1 MEMGRKPMH
10 QKWIYWT
17 VSAVLFLVLFGLTFR
32 WEGREDRQKVQ
43 VVAFGDSVLGLFRGE
58 DGIAAQV
65 GSLLD
70 KTVYC
75 AGFGGTCVGRLDREN
90 RLDYGK
96 DSLSL
101 AALTRAVL
109 MDDFGPQQT
118 VFLKESATEYFEETV
133 DGLARTD
140 FDTVELVLI
149 EHGLNDFY
157 AGVPLRNEEDPMD
170 EYTFAGALRSS
181 LEALR
186 KVNPDMRIVLVTP
199 TYTWMLEG
207 TYTCEEFDVGY
218 GNQEAYVAEELRIAA
233 EYGVEVIDVYHD
245 FFPHE
250 KWDDWK
256 LYTMDGLHPN
266 KEGRRLIA
274 EKIADYL
281 DGGGE

>member
-1 MEMGRKPMH
+1 MH
-10 QKWIYWT
+10 KKWIYPAI
-17 VSAVLFLVLFGLTFR
+17 SAVLFLLFFGLAFCSWR
-32 WEGREDRQKVQ
+32 REDRQTVQ
-43 VVAFGDSVLGLFRGE
+43 IVAFGDSVLGLFRGE
-58 DGIAAQV
+58 DGIVAQA

-70 KTVYC
+70 KSVYC
-75 AGFGGTCVGRLDREN
+75 AGFGGTCVSRLDREN

-96 DSLSL
+96 DALSL
-101 AALTRAVL
+101 AALTKAVL

-133 DGLARTD
+133 DGLARID
-140 FDTVELVLI
+140 FSTVELTMI

-186 KVNPDMRIVLVTP
+186 KTNPDMRIVLITP
-199 TYTWMLEG
+199 TYTWMLAG
-207 TYTCEEFDVGY
+207 PYTCEEFDAGY
-218 GNQEAYVAEELRIAA
+218 GNQEAYVAEEIQIAA

-250 KWDDWK
+250 EWDDWK
-256 LYTMDGLHPN
+256 MYTMDGLHPN
-266 KEGRRLIA
+266 EAGRRLIA
-274 EKIADYL
+274 EKIAAYL
-281 DGGGE
+281 EGGEK

>member
-1 MEMGRKPMH
+1 MH
-10 QKWIYWT
+10 KKWIYRA
-17 VSAVLFLVLFGLTFR
+17 VSAVLFLVLFGLAFR
-32 WEGREDRQKVQ
+32 RGEQEERQEVQ

-58 DGIAAQV
+58 DGIAVQV
-65 GSLLD
+65 GSLLN

-75 AGFGGTCVGRLDREN
+75 AGFGGTCVSRLDREN

-96 DSLSL
+96 DALSL
-101 AALTRAVL
+101 TALTKAVL

-118 VFLKESATEYFEETV
+118 VFLNEPATEYFEETI
-133 DGLARTD
+133 DGLAGID
-140 FDTVELVLI
+140 FHVVELVMI
-149 EHGLNDFY
+149 EHGVNDFY

-186 KVNPDMRIVLVTP
+186 KANPDMRIVLVTP
-199 TYTWMLEG
+199 TFTWMLSG
-207 TYTCEEFDVGY
+207 SYTCEEFDAGY
-218 GNQEAYVAEELRIAA
+218 GNQEVYVAEEFKIAA

-250 KWDDWK
+250 EWNDWK

-266 KEGRRLIA
+266 EAGRRLIA
-274 EKIADYL
+274 EKITDYL
-281 DGGGE
+281 DGGEK

>member
-1 MEMGRKPMH
+1 MH
-10 QKWIYWT
+10 KKWIYRA

-32 WEGREDRQKVQ
+32 PGGTEERQQVQ

-58 DGIAAQV
+58 DGIAAQA
-65 GSLLD
+65 GNFLD
-70 KTVYC
+70 KTIYC
-75 AGFGGTCVGRLDREN
+75 AGFGGTCVSRLDREN

-101 AALTRAVL
+101 AALTKAVL
-109 MDDFGPQQT
+109 MDDFGPQRT
-118 VFLKESATEYFEETV
+118 VFLKEALTDYFEETV
-133 DGLARTD
+133 DGLEGID
-140 FDTVELVLI
+140 FGAVELVMI

-170 EYTFAGALRSS
+170 EYSFAGALRSS

-199 TYTWMLEG
+199 TYTWMLAG
-207 TYTCEEFDVGY
+207 TYTCEEFDAGY
-218 GNQEAYVAEELRIAA
+218 GNQEAYVAEELQIAA

-250 KWDDWK
+250 EWDDWK
-256 LYTMDGLHPN
+256 RYTMDGLHPN

-281 DGGGE
+281 EGGEK

>member
-1 MEMGRKPMH
+1 MR
-10 QKWIYWT
+10 QKWIYWA
-17 VSAVLFLVLFGLTFR
+17 VSAVLFLVLFGLAFR
-32 WEGREDRQKVQ
+32 REGPEERQEVQ
-43 VVAFGDSVLGLFRGE
+43 MVVFGDSVLGLFRGS
-58 DGIAAQV
+58 DGIAVQV
-65 GSLLD
+65 GSLLN

-75 AGFGGTCVGRLDREN
+75 AGFGGTCVSRLDREN

-101 AALTRAVL
+101 AALTKAVL

-118 VFLKESATEYFEETV
+118 VFLKEPATEYFEETI
-133 DGLARTD
+133 DGLERID
-140 FDTVELVLI
+140 FKAVELVMI
-149 EHGLNDFY
+149 EQGLNDFY

-170 EYTFAGALRSS
+170 EYTFAGALRKS

-186 KVNPDMRIVLVTP
+186 KTNPDMRIVLVTP
-199 TYTWMLEG
+199 TYTWMLSG
-207 TYTCEEFDVGY
+207 SYTCEEFDAGY
-218 GNQEAYVAEELRIAA
+218 GNQEAYVAEEIKIAA

-250 KWDDWK
+250 EWDDWK

-266 KEGRRLIA
+266 KTGRRLIA

-281 DGGGE
+281 EGGEK